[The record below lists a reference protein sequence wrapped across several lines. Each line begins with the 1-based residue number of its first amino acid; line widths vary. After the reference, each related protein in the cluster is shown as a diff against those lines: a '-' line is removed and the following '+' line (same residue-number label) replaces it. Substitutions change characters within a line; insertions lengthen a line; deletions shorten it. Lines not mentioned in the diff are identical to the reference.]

1 MTKRNTLIL
10 VPTGLELE
18 HLDRAGGLE
27 HPGCRVAL
35 CGFGPVAAAARTAQL
50 LCEWKPSRVILV
62 GSAGT
67 YDEGRAPVEAVVTGG
82 RVAIDGVGVGGG
94 EGFPQWPG
102 DADTPPVG
110 DTLDLF
116 GDGQDLLLTVCTAS
130 SGADQADL
138 RHRRHPDALAEEM
151 EGFGVALAA
160 TLAGVPVG
168 IVRGISNRVGDRNLG
183 GWKIK
188 EALIAARARALE
200 ILDG

>member
-1 MTKRNTLIL
+1 MTMRNTLIL
-10 VPTGLELE
+10 VPTGLELD
-18 HLDRAGGLE
+18 HLNRAGGLE

-50 LCEWKPSRVILV
+50 LCRWKPSRVILV

-67 YDEGRAPVEAVVTGG
+67 YDEGRAPIEVAVAGG
-82 RVAIDGVGVGGG
+82 RVTIDVGG

-102 DADTPPVG
+102 DADTPQVG
-110 DTLDLF
+110 DTLDLS
-116 GDGQDLLLTVCTAS
+116 GEGEDLLLTVCTAS
-130 SGADQADL
+130 AGPDQAGL
-138 RHRRHPDALAEEM
+138 RHRSHPDAVAEEM

-160 TLAGVPVG
+160 TLVGVPVC
-168 IVRGISNRVGDRNLG
+168 IIRGISNRAGDRNLG
-183 GWKIK
+183 EWKIK